1 MRGKHENMKIPRL
14 RVRLAF
20 SPVALLTFL
29 TLGCGFGYNY
39 PNPETSISAT
49 QNPLVAQYTLKLPR
63 KDSSAWVEFGKDTT
77 YGRQTSATPATA
89 GFGQTV
95 SILVAGMLPN
105 TTYHM
110 RAHVDAGGSW
120 VDQDQTFTTGAIT
133 QEFTSGVGSVPLV
146 LPTLTV
152 TRPNPSLTPS
162 SGVELLNLIT
172 PLNSHTVG
180 ALVTD
185 LAGNIIWYYDVGAGS
200 SPFPIK
206 PLPNGHFV
214 VLVLTGGLQGVT
226 VLREIDLAGN
236 TIREIT
242 PAQVN
247 QSLQSRG
254 YSIVI
259 GGFHHDVLPLSSG
272 HWIVLAGEGAN
283 FNNLPGYPGTLYVKG
298 DALIDLDPAGNVT
311 WAWSSLDH
319 LDVKRHPFGLPDWTH
334 SNAVVYT
341 PNDGNLLLSMRNQS
355 WILKI
360 DYENGKG
367 AGDILWRLGEGG
379 DLALTGG
386 DPSEWFYGQHFPNI
400 VAVNGSQMTLAV
412 FDDGNNRILDDRGD
426 MCGMPGNAQCQSRG
440 TVYQIE
446 ESTRTASLQWE
457 DSPGLFTFWGG
468 SIGQLTNGDVEFDL
482 SQPFFQDPTSSQV
495 MEVTQSADPE
505 VVWQMVMQGGNA
517 YRAYRIPSLYPGV
530 NWQ

>member
-1 MRGKHENMKIPRL
+1 MKIRRPGMWF
-14 RVRLAF
+14 AF
-20 SPVALLTFL
+20 FAWTLL
-29 TLGCGFGYNY
+29 TLGTLACGSGYNY

-49 QNPLVAQYTLKLPR
+49 QNPLVAQYTLTLPR
-63 KDSSAWVEFGKDTT
+63 KNSSAWVEFGQDTT
-77 YGRQTSATPATA
+77 YGRQTSATTATT

-95 SILVAGMLPN
+95 SIFVAGMQPS

-110 RAHVDAGGSW
+110 RAHVDAGGTW
-120 VDQDQTFTTGAIT
+120 VDQDHTFTTGAIT
-133 QEFTSGVGSVPLV
+133 QKLTSGVGSGSLT

-152 TRPNPSLTPS
+152 TRPNPSLTAS
-162 SGVELLNLIT
+162 SGVELLSLLT
-172 PLNSHTVG
+172 PGNDHTLG

-185 LAGNIIWYYDVGAGS
+185 LTGNIIWYYDVGAGK

-214 VLVLTGGLQGVT
+214 VLVLTGTLGGAT
-226 VLREIDLAGN
+226 ILREIDLAGN

-247 QSLQSRG
+247 QSLQAKG

-259 GGFHHDVLPLSSG
+259 GGFHHDVLPLSNG
-272 HWIVLAGEGAN
+272 HWILLAAEGAN
-283 FNNLPGYPGTLYVKG
+283 FTDLPGYPGTLYVNA
-298 DALIDLDPAGNVT
+298 DAVIDLDPAGKVA
-311 WAWSSLDH
+311 WAWSTLDH

-334 SNAVVYT
+334 GNALVYT
-341 PNDGNLLLSMRNQS
+341 PNDGNLLLSMRNQC

-367 AGDILWRLGEGG
+367 SGDILWRLGEGG
-379 DLALTGG
+379 DLALAGG
-386 DPSEWFYGQHFPNI
+386 DPSEWFYGQHFPFPI
-400 VAVNGSQMTLAV
+400 SIKGSQMTLAV

-426 MCGMPGNAQCQSRG
+426 ICGTPGNAQCQSRG
-440 TVYQIE
+440 TIYQIE
-446 ESTRTASLQWE
+446 ESTRTATLQWH

-468 SIGQLTNGDVEFDL
+468 SIGQLTNGDVEFAL

-530 NWQ
+530 NW

>member
-1 MRGKHENMKIPRL
+1 MKIQRL
-14 RVRLAF
+14 RVRFAF
-20 SPVALLTFL
+20 FPGALLTL
-29 TLGCGFGYNY
+29 ISVGCGSGYNY
-39 PNPETSISAT
+39 PNPESSISAT
-49 QNPLVAQYTLKLPR
+49 QNPLVAQYNVTLPR
-63 KDSSAWVEFGKDTT
+63 KEGSVWVEFGIDTS
-77 YGRQTSATPATA
+77 YGKQTSVAPPTA

-95 SILVAGMLPN
+95 SILVAGMLPSK
-105 TTYHM
+105 TYHM
-110 RAHVDAGGSW
+110 RAHVDWYVGESW

-133 QEFTSGVGSVPLV
+133 QKFASTVGSAPIT
-146 LPTLTV
+146 LPKLTV
-152 TRPNPSLTPS
+152 TRPNSSLTPS
-162 SGVELLNLIT
+162 SGVELLSLLT
-172 PLNSHTVG
+172 PVNDHMLG

-185 LAGNIIWYYDVGAGS
+185 LTGNVIWYYDVGAGN

-214 VLVLTGGLQGVT
+214 VLVLTGSLGGLT

-236 TIREIT
+236 TVREIT

-247 QSLQSRG
+247 QSLQAKGS
-254 YSIVI
+254 SIVI
-259 GGFHHDVLPLSSG
+259 GGFHHDVLPLSNG
-272 HWIVLAGEGAN
+272 HWIVLATEGAN
-283 FNNLPGYPGTLYVKG
+283 FTDLPGYPGTLFVTG
-298 DALIDLDPAGNVT
+298 DALIDLDPAGNV
-311 WAWSSLDH
+311 AWVWSGLDH
-319 LDVKRHPFGLPDWTH
+319 LDVNRHPFGLPDWTH

-341 PNDGNLLLSMRNQS
+341 PNDGNLLLSMRNQC
-355 WILKI
+355 WILKL
-360 DYENGKG
+360 DYENGNG
-367 AGDILWRLGEGG
+367 AGDILWKLGEGG
-379 DLALTGG
+379 DFALTGG

-400 VAVNGSQMTLAV
+400 LAVDGSQMTLAV

-426 MCGMPGNAQCQSRG
+426 ICGTPGNAQCQSRG
-440 TVYQIE
+440 TIYQIE
-446 ESTRTASLQWE
+446 ESTRTATLQWH

-468 SIGQLTNGDVEFDL
+468 SIGQMTNGDVEFDL